1 MFEWGS
7 SVAFSVISQTIS
19 GGIAAELMPLDDLS
33 EQPLLAPAE
42 GKWRWG
48 HRHLDA
54 LEHNLIETFSDPAN
68 QAVIR
73 ADLDAESGYHVFS
86 ISSVPAVRGF
96 AEDFTHSVADI
107 AKNLQPALDQMAWQ
121 LACDFAPSGT
131 PRDPKAVKFP
141 IADSPSTWKK
151 AEQRTG
157 VQFRPEH
164 WDFIEHFQPYRGVDG
179 WADSWQGNYVHPL
192 AFLRDLTDEDKH
204 RVSQPVFLMPQ
215 QFDFARFHFV
225 ERRDGTKDWIVTGIG
240 KPLELG
246 LEVMRARLTGSA
258 QPEINPA
265 GSCRPQV
272 TFSTGDQAAA
282 ALRRV
287 ERFVHLIF
295 SEFARKFPTLT
306 ARAESP
312 LSGPC
317 DAPPQCL
324 AAGYRQ

>member
-7 SVAFSVISQTIS
+7 SLAFSVISQTIS
-19 GGIAAELMPLDDLS
+19 GGIAPELVPLDDLA
-33 EQPLLAPAE
+33 EHPLLAPAV
-42 GKWRWG
+42 GKLRWAD
-48 HRHLDA
+48 RLLAA
-54 LEHNLIETFSDPAN
+54 LEQNLRETFSDRAN

-86 ISSVPAVRGF
+86 ITSVPAVSEF
-96 AEDFTHSVADI
+96 AANFTHTVGDI
-107 AKNLQPALDQMAWQ
+107 AKNLHPALDQMAWQ
-121 LACDFAPSGT
+121 LACNFAPSGT

-141 IADSPSTWKK
+141 IADSASKWKK
-151 AEQRTG
+151 AEYRTG

-164 WDFIEHFQPYRGVDG
+164 WDFLEHFQPYRGVDG

-192 AFLRDLTDEDKH
+192 AFLRDLSDDDKH
-204 RVSQPVFLMPQ
+204 RVSQPVFLLPQ
-215 QFDFARFHFV
+215 QFDFAKFRFV
-225 ERRDGTKDWIVTGIG
+225 EREDAAKDWIISGIG

-246 LEVMRARLTGSA
+246 LEVMRARLAGSA

-272 TFSTGDQAAA
+272 AFSTGDQAAP

-295 SEFARKFPTLT
+295 SAFASKFPH
-306 ARAESP
+306 
-312 LSGPC
+312 
-317 DAPPQCL
+317 
-324 AAGYRQ
+324 